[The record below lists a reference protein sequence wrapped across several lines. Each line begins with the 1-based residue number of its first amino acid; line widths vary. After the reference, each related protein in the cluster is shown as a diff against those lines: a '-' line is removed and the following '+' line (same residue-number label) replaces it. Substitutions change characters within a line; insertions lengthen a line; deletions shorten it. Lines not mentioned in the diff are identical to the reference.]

1 MPQRFYHPTC
11 IPPSSLVLHATP
23 ALQPPRFH
31 PNVTC
36 PPSPPPRHC
45 FPQDLNSKKRS
56 LLLLSKHLAFYF
68 SLHHTSLPLGLKC
81 PPVQDGSLCLS
92 SSGKPMDAEGRKA
105 HDASPRTP
113 RVDDTPSVPSTPS
126 QHCSVPCQPHSC
138 PSPSPLPLPI
148 TTSPFTNPLLQ
159 GAALR
164 RPQACHA
171 RLAWRDLPLTNP

>member
-1 MPQRFYHPTC
+1 MPQRLYHPTC
-11 IPPSSLVLHATP
+11 IPASSLIFGATP
-23 ALQPPRFH
+23 ALQPPCGH

-36 PPSPPPRHC
+36 PPSPPPCHC
-45 FPQDLNSKKRS
+45 FPQDLSSKERS
-56 LLLLSKHLAFYF
+56 LLLLSKHLAFHF
-68 SLHHTSLPLGLKC
+68 SLHHTSLPVGLKC
-81 PPVQDGSLCLS
+81 PPVWEA
-92 SSGKPMDAEGRKA
+92 SGAEGRKD

-126 QHCSVPCQPHSC
+126 QHCSLPCQPHSS